1 VTLFLTYLRCE
12 LRHRPWQA
20 VFTGSG
26 LAVGTG
32 LVITVSA
39 TASGVRNAQASALN
53 ALAKSVGAGA
63 RAGTTPGN
71 LPGVVNDAIASSAG
85 LAADLGTWLAV
96 AALAA
101 AFALAALLPLA
112 GVTRRVR
119 EFGTL
124 KAMGWRA
131 GRITAQVLGESVAV
145 GIAGALAGVGVGF
158 AGAALVAA
166 LGPTL
171 NVTVITPP
179 GAGGSLGGLT
189 PVPVHFSAPV
199 SPGVVALA
207 AALGIAG
214 GVLAGALG
222 GWRAARL
229 RPAAAMAQVG

>member
-1 VTLFLTYLRCE
+1 MTLFLTYLRYE
-12 LRHRPWQA
+12 LRHRLWQA
-20 VFTGSG
+20 VFTGAG

-53 ALAKSVGAGA
+53 ALASSIGASASAGA
-63 RAGTTPGN
+63 TPGN

-85 LAADLGTWLAV
+85 LAADLGTWLAA

-101 AFALAALLPLA
+101 AFALAALLTLA

-131 GRITAQVLGESVAV
+131 GRIVAQVLGESVAT
-145 GIAGALAGVGVGF
+145 GIAGALAGIGVGF

-166 LGPTL
+166 LGPMLT
-171 NVTVITPP
+171 VTVITPP
-179 GAGGSLGGLT
+179 GAGGPPGGLT

-199 SPGVVALA
+199 SPGIVALA
-207 AALGIAG
+207 VALGITG

-229 RPAAAMAQVG
+229 RPAAALSRVE